1 MSEPRLVT
9 VIKRL
14 AELEA
19 SDGLTESGLREL
31 NALRTELQ
39 EGWPEVSKSLIT
51 AYLGGAGGYAPN

>member
-19 SDGLTESGLREL
+19 SGPLDAPQMREL
-31 NALRTELQ
+31 NALRAELQ
-39 EGWPEVSKSLIT
+39 EDWPEVSKSLVT